1 LTNDDTRFTT
11 TAGNHNQQT
20 RVTSLVH
27 VMSHVDS

>member
-1 LTNDDTRFTT
+1 MVIDDT
-11 TAGNHNQQT
+11 ANQQT